1 MTADIILFLLLT
13 CFFVYFGIR
22 AQYVKDIPIHPLN
35 LWNPLGPVE
44 YTIKEVTEVN
54 SNYENCIKYYKIY
67 WNLYPAL
74 KKIGINLMETSDQ
87 IVYIGNGYENIQ
99 NYFKTVLSAINFI
112 NADRVG
118 YNYTINKGNS

>member
-1 MTADIILFLLLT
+1 
-13 CFFVYFGIR
+13 
-22 AQYVKDIPIHPLN
+22 
-35 LWNPLGPVE
+35 
-44 YTIKEVTEVN
+44 
-54 SNYENCIKYYKIY
+54 
-67 WNLYPAL
+67 
-74 KKIGINLMETSDQ
+74 METSDQ

>member
-1 MTADIILFLLLT
+1 MTSDIILFLLLT
-13 CFFVYFGIR
+13 YFFVYFGIR

-35 LWNPLGPVE
+35 LWNPFGPVE

-87 IVYIGNGYENIQ
+87 IVYIGNGCENIQ

-118 YNYTINKGNS
+118 YNYTINKGNN